1 MPVLYLIASG
11 APPAAELPGAVK
23 TLRDD
28 GWSVCAAVTPMA
40 LRFVDRD
47 RLEEATGRPLR
58 VEHRRP
64 GDPPVFPPA
73 DAVAVAPASF
83 NTVNKWA
90 LGVSDSL
97 ALGMLHELLGADL
110 PIVAGVWAKDALRR
124 HPAFA
129 AHLDVLRGAG
139 VRFVERAEQPAE
151 SGTTA
156 GFPWEALR
164 GALREVQP

>member
-11 APPAAELPGAVK
+11 APPAADLPRAVGA
-23 TLRDD
+23 LRQD
-28 GWSVCAAVTPMA
+28 GWTVCAAATPMA
-40 LRFVDRD
+40 LRFVDRG
-47 RLEEATGRPLR
+47 LVEEATGGPLR

-64 GDPPVFPPA
+64 GEPDVFPPA

-90 LGVSDSL
+90 LGVSDTL
-97 ALGMLHELLGADL
+97 AAGMLNELLGGDL
-110 PIVAGVWAKDALRR
+110 PIVAGVWAKPALRR

-129 AHLDVLRGAG
+129 AHLAVLRGAG
-139 VRFVERAEQPAE
+139 VRFVEDEDQDQ
-151 SGTTA
+151 GA

-164 GALREVQP
+164 GALREVRP